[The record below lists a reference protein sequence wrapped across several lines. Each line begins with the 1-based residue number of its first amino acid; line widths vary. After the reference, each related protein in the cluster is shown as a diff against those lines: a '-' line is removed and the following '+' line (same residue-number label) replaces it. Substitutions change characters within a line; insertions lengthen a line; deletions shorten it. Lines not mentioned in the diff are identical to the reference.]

1 LFFSKLYLKI
11 FLRNR
16 ALKWCITQRR
26 VQHFNK
32 LLNHLTAAPCVS
44 RDLQYFVLLYL
55 KRQLFFCKFYIKMFV
70 ATIAIKWCMPRER
83 VEHFNVLFNQKTIP
97 EEPNREFYK
106 VFSIVFLPYKS
117 HLKFDKRPSKKFL
130 EFWTLIWY
138 RFRRRE
144 CKFTCSYLPSKFMYH
159 CIFCFKIFLC
169 VLNSFVPSFL
179 LFVENELIVF
189 V

>member
-70 ATIAIKWCMPRER
+70 ATIAIKCCMARER

-144 CKFTCSYLPSKFMYH
+144 CKFTFKVHVSLHF
-159 CIFCFKIFLC
+159 FCFEFLLC
-169 VLNSFVPSFL
+169 FSIPLSVFFPSF
-179 LFVENELIVF
+179 I
-189 V
+189 